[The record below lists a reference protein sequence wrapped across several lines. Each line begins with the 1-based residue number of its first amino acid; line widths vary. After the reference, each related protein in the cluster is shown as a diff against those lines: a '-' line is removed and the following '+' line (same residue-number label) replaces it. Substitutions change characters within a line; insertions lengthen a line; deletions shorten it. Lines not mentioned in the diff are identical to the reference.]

1 MEIAI
6 VSLSLIIIGML
17 VERFFYQKEMN
28 RQMGEATRAILSRN
42 VNEFIAATTAEKIV
56 NRKQEEVDEVLLSD
70 ATDETFDKFIKT
82 QTK

>member
-70 ATDETFDKFIKT
+70 ATDETFDKFIKS